1 MKLTTGVTLLLI
13 SAVDNEI
20 HIYIYIYIY
29 IFMSQVLTMKL
40 TESTN
45 ICYISSRAVRKIRR
59 NIKETFPKNNGF
71 ARI

>member
-20 HIYIYIYIY
+20 HIYIYIY

-45 ICYISSRAVRKIRR
+45 ICYISSRAVRTIRR

>member
-29 IFMSQVLTMKL
+29 FHVAGVDYEI
-40 TESTN
+40 N
-45 ICYISSRAVRKIRR
+45 
-59 NIKETFPKNNGF
+59 
-71 ARI
+71 